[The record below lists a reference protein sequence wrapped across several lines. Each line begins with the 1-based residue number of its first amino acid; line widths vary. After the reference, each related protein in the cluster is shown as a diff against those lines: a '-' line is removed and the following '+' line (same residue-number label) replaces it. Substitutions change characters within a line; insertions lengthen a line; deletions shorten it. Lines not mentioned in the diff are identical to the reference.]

1 MNFVRQL
8 EECLRDLAAEA
19 RKNHPGVK
27 EASERATLKLRILQ
41 NTYVSQVRAANAGGE
56 HPTTSLFQ
64 SSDLLHPFLLA
75 ANYPNAGSKLLEISF
90 RAVKLLMEADAVVP
104 TDAMH
109 MVRVWMIQGQVV
121 QAYYQKNF
129 KEVNAAVE
137 YQSSSGS
144 HHSNSNADA
153 SSATSASKSINPAS
167 TTSSSW
173 FSWGSSVTSISTTS
187 GAASET
193 ATAAAATV
201 VKKSKNAVSS
211 STGQTGGLSSQSPKE
226 MEKLALEI
234 LSCLLQLL
242 ELLKK
247 YPAALTTEIWSS
259 SVALGYLWLHILPV
273 KHTVRQAAH
282 STVSQVLSL
291 LYQQHQQTEATTNTT
306 EASQSSSSKL
316 RSQTWEDLLVLAL
329 GGDASKKSPAL
340 TGAFSQ
346 CRLQGMGSWSG
357 SSAAVPPSP
366 EFALELMTQLWRRN
380 QTDLSSPKLVA
391 KTMSVTVALL
401 QQTKKASVEKSLQ
414 IFQWALTVLQTQGK
428 AYPNE
433 CRELFRSLIK
443 PVGIAT
449 DACRSHHDF
458 EDGFVYTRDE
468 ALAAGVSESGSNG
481 AKESRRRTYASSPLV
496 SCIPTPVLWK
506 ASMALEAI
514 YLILEKDPQEFILF
528 MRDGST
534 MAALA
539 EALSDFATIGA
550 SCRDH
555 MLQLIEFCQS
565 RNNVGLDPALVPTD
579 TSSETRPTVFRK
591 AEQVVAAGN
600 ASSAFTADSSS
611 KSSSSS
617 SPPPIIGEAL
627 WIAFKGILRI
637 ADSLKSLEG
646 AERLLED
653 TFAPT
658 VAVLQHYLKRFV
670 ESKDLVELSLTGY
683 KSLADVCLPL
693 TGNALQRKAL
703 LASLCKLSLPSWGKL
718 DASCQLQDHHVRA
731 LLCLMRIIHMHYDRI
746 SSGWQTVLWTLEEL
760 SVLAIASPLLSD
772 KGYQG
777 ALAVSAAYG
786 RLPGFS
792 TCFSTES
799 LIQFTEALTELSIR
813 LMENRDVIGDS
824 DIVIPE
830 RAVQSEV
837 TEKGTA
843 DAHGTI
849 SEKIMTIGVRAIYGR
864 STDEPEAE
872 DVPIAERTKNTFYED
887 YRRDF
892 IRRITVSKSNIKVTS
907 MGRIPFALTSLVDVA
922 MANSFRYKEC
932 RESTSAQLSLL
943 AASSS
948 AVRTFATDTIAML
961 TMHHISKESSFP
973 TPFLGPGRV
982 LFKNPREHQFWAAE
996 SEKGPGSVEAVDSIS
1011 QYELIAPLCGT
1022 IRTTDNAEDAEAALG
1037 GLNAVLEGA
1046 GHKLHGDVWSLLIA
1060 AVSSLSGDPSYE
1072 IDRSSPDWAKCC
1084 LMAFRCLKLIVNDFL
1099 DQLSSVAASS
1109 TTSRNTLL
1117 DCCSSFG
1124 SSSHDVN
1131 TSLTAIGLL
1140 WTIADQDAGTDA
1152 IDRALSKLVLLSSDS
1167 RGEVRNCSVNT
1178 LFSCVV
1184 GRGSG
1189 FSATQWESCI
1199 CDTIFGV
1206 YELVTSKARSDE
1218 DETHTSKGKT
1228 SRYTVAL
1235 HHSRDSV
1242 EKQWVTTQVL
1252 VLQGLMRVLRHFFPQ
1267 LLDSLDSTETRE
1279 GKNAND
1285 APWFQDAW
1293 VKILDFAF
1301 EAAGQGEGRDALDIR
1316 SVGVDMLVISCQLTS
1331 KAGIQAA
1338 TTPARVGTNME
1349 VVNGALR
1356 SVRGPHVAKSSSK
1369 DLEKSHSMATELS
1382 RQNLFL
1388 EAFESLE
1395 SYQELL
1401 EKEAREANAS
1411 LSDDIRIQ
1419 ILHKFSSGLSKLYEC
1434 CKDAEFSVDNAE
1446 RSLRLLRKEAVEE
1459 ASDDYL
1465 EPRFIHI
1472 INTVIRMALVDP
1484 KARFLNQ
1491 AQRASLDLLKSMASD
1506 GSCEAFK
1513 ALVSLGDLTFFLR
1526 REAESDD
1533 SQSGDLDEADTYPL
1547 LSFEAAAVVS
1557 IEISKDNVSDEC
1569 RVFVLSKT
1577 LSLFSTE
1584 SDSVNLEKPKLP
1596 RKKRL
1601 YKLIVQVITQGLQ
1614 SATRLEKVL
1623 GQPAK
1628 GDGEGLR
1635 PLDSIWKTFGCCL
1648 SELLSPVPVSKGLKK
1663 LPRVAELIQIVVVAL
1678 ESAPPRHA
1686 TDLCSIVAFGASK
1699 ALEVA
1704 ILHDTFARANT
1715 ESELGRKSKRHRAEV
1730 LKLFTTCFKGCCAL
1744 QQDDS
1749 TLRTIAQQTLSGATE
1764 AVLDATEAEST
1775 ISDVRTEAALIVCQT
1790 MQRQKL
1796 ESLVISVFPLLCKLV
1811 TCKDASLRNSVSDVF
1826 TAVDVTHILQGAHS
1840 RYADAEKRAKQ
1851 AEERAKMLSVQVEDL
1866 ERENEEL
1873 KLEVAALE
1881 AS

>member
-1 MNFVRQL
+1 
-8 EECLRDLAAEA
+8 
-19 RKNHPGVK
+19 
-27 EASERATLKLRILQ
+27 
-41 NTYVSQVRAANAGGE
+41 
-56 HPTTSLFQ
+56 
-64 SSDLLHPFLLA
+64 
-75 ANYPNAGSKLLEISF
+75 
-90 RAVKLLMEADAVVP
+90 
-104 TDAMH
+104 
-109 MVRVWMIQGQVV
+109 
-121 QAYYQKNF
+121 
-129 KEVNAAVE
+129 
-137 YQSSSGS
+137 
-144 HHSNSNADA
+144 
-153 SSATSASKSINPAS
+153 
-167 TTSSSW
+167 
-173 FSWGSSVTSISTTS
+173 
-187 GAASET
+187 
-193 ATAAAATV
+193 
-201 VKKSKNAVSS
+201 
-211 STGQTGGLSSQSPKE
+211 
-226 MEKLALEI
+226 
-234 LSCLLQLL
+234 
-242 ELLKK
+242 
-247 YPAALTTEIWSS
+247 
-259 SVALGYLWLHILPV
+259 
-273 KHTVRQAAH
+273 
-282 STVSQVLSL
+282 
-291 LYQQHQQTEATTNTT
+291 
-306 EASQSSSSKL
+306 
-316 RSQTWEDLLVLAL
+316 
-329 GGDASKKSPAL
+329 
-340 TGAFSQ
+340 
-346 CRLQGMGSWSG
+346 
-357 SSAAVPPSP
+357 
-366 EFALELMTQLWRRN
+366 
-380 QTDLSSPKLVA
+380 
-391 KTMSVTVALL
+391 
-401 QQTKKASVEKSLQ
+401 
-414 IFQWALTVLQTQGK
+414 
-428 AYPNE
+428 
-433 CRELFRSLIK
+433 
-443 PVGIAT
+443 
-449 DACRSHHDF
+449 
-458 EDGFVYTRDE
+458 
-468 ALAAGVSESGSNG
+468 
-481 AKESRRRTYASSPLV
+481 
-496 SCIPTPVLWK
+496 
-506 ASMALEAI
+506 MALEAI

-555 MLQLIEFCQS
+555 MLQLVEFCQS
-565 RNNVGLDPALVPTD
+565 QNNVCLDPALVPTN
-579 TSSETRPTVFRK
+579 TLSETKPTVFRK

-600 ASSAFTADSSS
+600 ASSAFAADSSS
-611 KSSSSS
+611 RSSDRKMSSST
-617 SPPPIIGEAL
+617 PPPIIGEAL
-627 WIAFKGILRI
+627 WTAFKGILRI
-637 ADSLKSLEG
+637 ADCLKNLEG
-646 AERLLED
+646 AEQLLED

-670 ESKDLVELSLTGY
+670 ESNDLVELSLTGY
-683 KSLADVCLPL
+683 TSLADVCLPL

-731 LLCLMRIIHMHYDRI
+731 LLCLLRIIHVHYDRI
-746 SSGWQTVLWTLEEL
+746 SSGWQTVVWTLEEL
-760 SVLAIASPLLSD
+760 SVMAIASPLLSD
-772 KGYQG
+772 KAYQG

-799 LIQFTEALTELSIR
+799 VIQFTEALTEISIR

-824 DIVIPE
+824 DTVIPE

-837 TEKGTA
+837 IEKGTT

-849 SEKIMTIGVRAIYGR
+849 SEKIMTIGVRAIYG
-864 STDEPEAE
+864 SSADEPEAE

-892 IRRITVSKSNIKVTS
+892 IHRITVSKSNIKVTS

-922 MANSFRYKEC
+922 MANSFRYNEC

-948 AVRTFATDTIAML
+948 AVRTFAMDTMAML

-982 LFKNPREHQFWAAE
+982 LFNNPRHHQFWAAE
-996 SEKGPGSVEAVDSIS
+996 SEKEPGSVEAVESIS

-1022 IRTTDNAEDAEAALG
+1022 IRTTDKAEDAEAALG
-1037 GLNAVLEGA
+1037 ALNAVLEGA
-1046 GHKLHGDVWSLLIA
+1046 GHNLHGDVWSLLID

-1072 IDRSSPDWAKCC
+1072 IDRSSPDWSKCC

-1099 DQLSSVAASS
+1099 DQLSSKADSS
-1109 TTSRNTLL
+1109 TTSRSTLL

-1167 RGEVRNCSVNT
+1167 RAEVRNCSVNT

-1218 DETHTSKGKT
+1218 DETHTSKGSKAKT
-1228 SRYTVAL
+1228 SRYTVNL

-1242 EKQWVTTQVL
+1242 GKQWVATQVL

-1279 GKNAND
+1279 GKNADD

-1316 SVGVDMLVISCQLTS
+1316 SVGVDMLVVSCQLTS

-1356 SVRGPHVAKSSSK
+1356 SVRGPHVAKLQSK
-1369 DLEKSHSMATELS
+1369 DLKQSHSMATELS

-1401 EKEAREANAS
+1401 EKEAREANPP

-1446 RSLRLLRKEAVEE
+1446 RSLRLLRNEAVEE
-1459 ASDDYL
+1459 GSDDYL
-1465 EPRFIHI
+1465 EPRFIKI
-1472 INTVIRMALVDP
+1472 INTVIRMAGVDP

-1491 AQRASLDLLKSMASD
+1491 AQRSSLDLLKSMASD

-1513 ALVSLGDLTFFLR
+1513 ALVSLAELTFFLR
-1526 REAESDD
+1526 REAGSDD
-1533 SQSGDLDEADTYPL
+1533 SQSGELDEADTYPL

-1557 IEISKDNVSDEC
+1557 VAISKDNVSDEC
-1569 RVFVLSKT
+1569 RVFVLSET
-1577 LSLFSTE
+1577 LSVFSTE
-1584 SDSVNLEKPKLP
+1584 SDSVNPEKPKLP

-1601 YKLIVQVITQGLQ
+1601 YKLIVPVITQGLQ
-1614 SATRLEKVL
+1614 SAARLETALVS
-1623 GQPAK
+1623 PSK
-1628 GDGEGLR
+1628 GNGEGLR
-1635 PLDSIWKTFGCCL
+1635 PLDRIWKTFGCCL
-1648 SELLSPVPVSKGLKK
+1648 LELLSPVPVTKGLMK

-1678 ESAPPRHA
+1678 ETAPPRHA
-1686 TDLCSIVAFGASK
+1686 SDICSIVALGASK

-1704 ILHDTFARANT
+1704 LLHDTFARANT
-1715 ESELGRKSKRHRAEV
+1715 ESDLGRKSKKHLAEV

-1749 TLRTIAQQTLSGATE
+1749 TLRSIAQQTLSGAVE
-1764 AVLDATEAEST
+1764 AVLDLTEAEST

-1851 AEERAKMLSVQVEDL
+1851 AEKRAQMLSVQVEDL
-1866 ERENEEL
+1866 KRENEAL
-1873 KLEVAALE
+1873 KLEVAVFE
-1881 AS
+1881 AN

>member
-1 MNFVRQL
+1 MNFVQQL

-129 KEVNAAVE
+129 KEVSAATE
-137 YQSSSGS
+137 YQPSSG
-144 HHSNSNADA
+144 NSSASGQDA
-153 SSATSASKSINPAS
+153 TSATSASKSLYPAS

-173 FSWGSSVTSISTTS
+173 FGSWGSSVTSISTTS
-187 GAASET
+187 GAAASET
-193 ATAAAATV
+193 AAAAAATV
-201 VKKSKNAVSS
+201 VRKSKNAVSS
-211 STGQTGGLSSQSPKE
+211 STGQTGLSSQSPKE

-242 ELLKK
+242 ELLKT
-247 YPAALTTEIWSS
+247 YPAALTAEIWSS
-259 SVALGYLWLHILPV
+259 SVALGCLWLHILPV
-273 KHTVRQAAH
+273 KHTVQQAAH

-291 LYQQHQQTEATTNTT
+291 LYQQEQQTKVAMTTNTM

-316 RSQTWEDLLVLAL
+316 LSQTWEDLLVLAL
-329 GGDASKKSPAL
+329 GGDANKKSPAL

-346 CRLQGMGSWSG
+346 CRLQGMGSSSG

-380 QTDLSSPKLVA
+380 QTDPPSPKLVA

-401 QQTKKASVEKSLQ
+401 QQTKKGSVEKSLR
-414 IFQWALTVLQTQGK
+414 IFQWTLTVLQTQGK
-428 AYPNE
+428 AYPDE
-433 CRELFRSLIK
+433 CRELFRALIK
-443 PVGIAT
+443 PIGIAT
-449 DACRSHHDF
+449 EACRSHDDF

-468 ALAAGVSESGSNG
+468 ALAAGVLESGSNG
-481 AKESRRRTYASSPLV
+481 AKDSRRRISVPLPLTSV
-496 SCIPTPVLWK
+496 IPTQVLWK

-514 YLILEKDPQEFILF
+514 YIILEKDPQEFILF

-565 RNNVGLDPALVPTD
+565 RSNVGLDPALVPTD
-579 TSSETRPTVFRK
+579 TSSETKPTVFRK

-600 ASSAFTADSSS
+600 ASSAFSTDSSS
-611 KSSSSS
+611 KTSST
-617 SPPPIIGEAL
+617 PPPIIGEAL
-627 WIAFKGILRI
+627 WIALKGILRI
-637 ADSLKSLEG
+637 ADCLKSLEG

-731 LLCLMRIIHMHYDRI
+731 LLCLMRIVHMHYDRI

-799 LIQFTEALTELSIR
+799 VIQFTEALTELSIR

-837 TEKGTA
+837 TEKGTT
-843 DAHGTI
+843 DGHGTI
-849 SEKIMTIGVRAIYGR
+849 SEKIMTIGVRAIYG
-864 STDEPEAE
+864 SSPDEPEAE

-892 IRRITVSKSNIKVTS
+892 IHRITVSKSNIKVTS

-948 AVRTFATDTIAML
+948 AVRTFAMDTIAML

-982 LFKNPREHQFWAAE
+982 LFNNPRHHQFWAAE
-996 SEKGPGSVEAVDSIS
+996 SKKEPGSVEAVDSIS
-1011 QYELIAPLCGT
+1011 QYELIAPLCAT
-1022 IRTTDNAEDAEAALG
+1022 IRTTDKAEDAEAALG
-1037 GLNAVLEGA
+1037 ALNAVLEGA
-1046 GHKLHGDVWSLLIA
+1046 GHKLHGDVWSLLID

-1072 IDRSSPDWAKCC
+1072 IDRSSPEWSKCC

-1099 DQLSSVAASS
+1099 DQLSSVADSS

-1140 WTIADQDAGTDA
+1140 WTIADQDTGTDA

-1167 RGEVRNCSVNT
+1167 RAEVRNCSVNT

-1279 GKNAND
+1279 GNNAND

-1301 EAAGQGEGRDALDIR
+1301 EASGQGEGRDALDIR
-1316 SVGVDMLVISCQLTS
+1316 SVGVAMLVVSCQLTS

-1356 SVRGPHVAKSSSK
+1356 SVRGPHVAKSK

-1419 ILHKFSSGLSKLYEC
+1419 ILHKFSCGLSKLYEC

-1446 RSLRLLRKEAVEE
+1446 RSLRLLRNEAVEE

-1465 EPRFIHI
+1465 EPRFIQI
-1472 INTVIRMALVDP
+1472 INTVIRMAGVDP

-1491 AQRASLDLLKSMASD
+1491 AQRASLDLLRSMASD

-1513 ALVSLGDLTFFLR
+1513 ALVSLADATFFLR

-1533 SQSGDLDEADTYPL
+1533 SQSSELDEADVYPL

-1557 IEISKDNVSDEC
+1557 VEISKDSVSDEC

-1577 LSLFSTE
+1577 LSLFSAE
-1584 SDSVNLEKPKLP
+1584 SDSFNLEKPKLP
-1596 RKKRL
+1596 MKKRL
-1601 YKLIVQVITQGLQ
+1601 YKLIVPVITHGLQ
-1614 SATRLEKVL
+1614 SAALLERFL
-1623 GQPAK
+1623 GPPAE
-1628 GDGEGLR
+1628 GNGEGLR
-1635 PLDSIWKTFGCCL
+1635 PLDGIWQTFGCCL
-1648 SELLSPVPVSKGLKK
+1648 SELLSPISVSKGFMK
-1663 LPRVAELIQIVVVAL
+1663 LPRVAEVMQIVVVAL
-1678 ESAPPRHA
+1678 ENAPPRHA
-1686 TDLCSIVAFGASK
+1686 TDICRIVAFGASK

-1704 ILHDTFARANT
+1704 LMHDTFARANT
-1715 ESELGRKSKRHRAEV
+1715 ESDLGRKSKRHRAEV

-1744 QQDDS
+1744 QQDDY
-1749 TLRTIAQQTLSGATE
+1749 TLRTIAQETLSGAVE
-1764 AVLDATEAEST
+1764 AVQDATEADSK

-1811 TCKDASLRNSVSDVF
+1811 TCKDASLRNSVSDIF

-1866 ERENEEL
+1866 ERENEAL
-1873 KLEVAALE
+1873 KVEVADLE
-1881 AS
+1881 AR